1 MTCSATRTFMLSL
14 RNGIIVQNSE
24 CLDIISSSVGNLS
37 PSYFLQIFSSSNNSA
52 LPSKVTEKAFFD
64 IPLTENKASSHDTM
78 FSSGY
83 IRNHIGNLYLFNR
96 IHPFLSSLYIPM
108 IHQSCRIFLSSLVIV
123 LPSNPS
129 SEAVQQP
136 FSSTPPSQHHRFLFG
151 CSLVIS

>member
-14 RNGIIVQNSE
+14 RNGIIVLNSE

-52 LPSKVTEKAFFD
+52 LPSKATENASFG
-64 IPLTENKASSHDTM
+64 IPLTENKASSHDTI

-96 IHPFLSSLYIPM
+96 IHPLLSSLYISKICQVLKDISYSFIAFFKAVSPWLV
-108 IHQSCRIFLSSLVIV
+108 SLSIVAASLF
-123 LPSNPS
+123 
-129 SEAVQQP
+129 P
-136 FSSTPPSQHHRFLFG
+136 FF
-151 CSLVIS
+151 V

>member
-108 IHQSCRIFLSSLVIV
+108 IHQILQDIFYSFIAFFKAVSPWLVSLSIAAASLF
-123 LPSNPS
+123 
-129 SEAVQQP
+129 P
-136 FSSTPPSQHHRFLFG
+136 FFA
-151 CSLVIS
+151 

>member
-14 RNGIIVQNSE
+14 RNGIIVLNSE

-37 PSYFLQIFSSSNNSA
+37 PSYFLQIFSSSNNSV
-52 LPSKVTEKAFFD
+52 LPSKVTEKTFFD

-108 IHQSCRIFLSSLVIV
+108 IHQILQDISFFPGNCPALESIFGSG
-123 LPSNPS
+123 P
-129 SEAVQQP
+129 AA
-136 FSSTPPSQHHRFLFG
+136 FLINA
-151 CSLVIS
+151 CLHSIIDSYSDALW